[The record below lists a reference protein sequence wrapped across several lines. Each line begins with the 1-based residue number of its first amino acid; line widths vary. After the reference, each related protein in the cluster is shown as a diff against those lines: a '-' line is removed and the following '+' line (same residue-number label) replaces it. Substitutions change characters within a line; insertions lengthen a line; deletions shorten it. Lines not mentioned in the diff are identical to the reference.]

1 MNFAW
6 AIEQLN
12 KGNKVRRSSWENQ
25 AFFLY
30 KNTVNNIIYQHG
42 SDCGLAD
49 DGDVR
54 CSLSSSEVFAD
65 DWENHACPTAKEF
78 CPTAKENDWAWAVG
92 QIKNGK
98 RVTFDGWRDECFID
112 ICEFNG
118 EIIKQDGKML
128 TTEEVKRYSGLVGWR
143 LYEKPD
149 CRPGSVLFV
158 KDKYDKHMD
167 IHDRIEND
175 LRDLKVHTHPDVG
188 LMVNTLNRLESQLKI
203 LEGRVNGISSDF
215 YNHKHT
221 ISAPKQGD

>member
-42 SDCGLAD
+42 SDGD
-49 DGDVR
+49 PEDVR
-54 CSLSSSEVFAD
+54 CSTSSAEIFAD
-65 DWENHACPTAKEF
+65 DWENHACPTAKE
-78 CPTAKENDWAWAVG
+78 P
-92 QIKNGK
+92 
-98 RVTFDGWRDECFID
+98 
-112 ICEFNG
+112 
-118 EIIKQDGKML
+118 
-128 TTEEVKRYSGLVGWR
+128 
-143 LYEKPD
+143 
-149 CRPGSVLFV
+149 CRRPESVLFV
-158 KDKYDKHMD
+158 KKHMD
-167 IHDRIEND
+167 IHDRVEND